1 MDPILPEV
9 TMHAC
14 TPASPTEGVVV
25 SNERCTAGRKPA
37 GFVRHVVI
45 DTAGTPLAGT
55 FVAGQSF
62 GILPPGN
69 DARGHP
75 HKVRLYSLASPRH
88 GEDGRG
94 TLVATTVKRLID
106 EHHESG
112 KLFLGV
118 ASNYLCDAKPGDR
131 VRLTGPS
138 GKRFVLPADPG
149 SHDYVFFATGTGIAP
164 FRGMLKELFESP
176 GRAPHAGRVTLV
188 MGCAYASD
196 LLYDQELR
204 AMAASHAGFR
214 YLTAISRETQETSAG
229 RRTLYVQ
236 DQIGLDPQLKDLLG
250 GERTLV
256 YVCGIAG
263 MELGILRAIATEL
276 RDSSGVRAA
285 GYLEWDAQVGDGIE
299 AGAPSG
305 STVAAGVGVGAWTR
319 RMLHKQVRPTR
330 RVFLEVY

>member
-9 TMHAC
+9 RMHVC

-45 DTAGTPLAGT
+45 DTSGTPLVGS

-62 GILPPGN
+62 GILAPGT
-69 DARGHP
+69 DANGHP

-88 GEDGRG
+88 GEDGAG

-106 EHHESG
+106 EHHETG
-112 KLFLGV
+112 KLYLGV
-118 ASNYLCDAKPGDR
+118 ASNFLCDSKPGDK
-131 VRLTGPS
+131 VRLMGPS

-149 SHDYVFFATGTGIAP
+149 AHDYVFFATGTGIAP
-164 FRGMLKELFESP
+164 FRGMLKELFETP
-176 GRAPHAGRVTLV
+176 GRTASAVRVTLV

-196 LLYDQELR
+196 LLYDAELR
-204 AMAASHAGFR
+204 ALEARHSGFR
-214 YLTAISRETQETSAG
+214 YLTAVSRETQETPAG

-236 DQIGLDPQLKDLLG
+236 DRIGLEPELRELLR

-263 MELGILRAIATEL
+263 MELGILQAIATAL
-276 RDSSGVRAA
+276 GDSSRRAA
-285 GYLEWDAQVGDGIE
+285 GYLEWDAAVALRVGRGDL
-299 AGAPSG
+299 AG
-305 STVAAGVGVGAWTR
+305 GAWTR

-330 RVFLEVY
+330 RIFLEVY